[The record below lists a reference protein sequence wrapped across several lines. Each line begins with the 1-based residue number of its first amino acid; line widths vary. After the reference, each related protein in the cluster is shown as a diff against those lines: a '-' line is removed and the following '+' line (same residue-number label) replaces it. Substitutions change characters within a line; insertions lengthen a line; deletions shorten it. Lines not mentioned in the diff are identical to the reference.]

1 MTLYAS
7 MTSSKVEWVERCCPL
22 CGPGAAAR
30 VFAESNIDL
39 SRLDQFAFASRKLPE
54 YMHPRLCE
62 CTHCHLLYGNP
73 VLSQESIS
81 AGYNEAA
88 FDSGMEAEQASRTY
102 QKLIERILPLLPD
115 RDAAL
120 DIGTGDGVFLERLME
135 SGFSRVRGVEPS
147 SAPIAAA
154 KPHIRGLIQNGL
166 FDPGAFEPA
175 SLSLITCFQTME
187 HVWDP
192 LGVCRGAH
200 RLLKKGGALV
210 VVVHNRQA
218 MSARVLGRKSPIFDI
233 EHLQL
238 FSIPSSRRL
247 FELAGFSGVQAKPI
261 WNRYPLHYWIKLFP
275 FPPGAKRAAISLVK
289 KVPFLK
295 VPIPVP
301 AGNLVVWGFRD
312 E

>member
-1 MTLYAS
+1 MAHST
-7 MTSSKVEWVERCCPL
+7 VEWVERCCPL
-22 CGPGAAAR
+22 CGPGAGAR

-39 SRLDQFAFASRKLPE
+39 SRLDEFAFASRKLPE

-62 CTHCHLLYGNP
+62 CTKCHLLYGNP

-81 AGYNEAA
+81 AGYETAA
-88 FDSGMEAEQASRTY
+88 FDSTTEAEQASRTY
-102 QKLIERILPLLPD
+102 QSLIERILPRLPD

-120 DIGTGDGVFLERLME
+120 DIGTGDGVFLERLLE

-154 KPHIRGLIQNGL
+154 KPHVREFIQHGL
-166 FDPGAFEPA
+166 FDPNVFEPA
-175 SLSLITCFQTME
+175 SFSLITCFQTME

-200 RLLKKGGALV
+200 RLLKKGGAMV
-210 VVVHNRQA
+210 VVVHNRLA
-218 MSARVLGRKSPIFDI
+218 VSARVLGRRSPIFDI

-238 FSIPSSRRL
+238 FSIGSSQRL
-247 FELAGFSGVQAKPI
+247 FELAGFSGIEAKPI
-261 WNRYPLHYWIKLFP
+261 WNRYPLDYWIKLFP
-275 FPPGAKRAAISLVK
+275 FPPRAKRASISLVK
-289 KVPFLK
+289 KVPILQ

-301 AGNLVVWGFRD
+301 AGNLVVWGFRA